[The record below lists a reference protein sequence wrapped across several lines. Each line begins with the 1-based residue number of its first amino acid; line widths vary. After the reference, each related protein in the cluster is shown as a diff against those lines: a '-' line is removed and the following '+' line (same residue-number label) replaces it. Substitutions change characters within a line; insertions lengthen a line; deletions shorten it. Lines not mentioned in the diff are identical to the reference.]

1 MNKKTTILLH
11 VLHWFK
17 ECVVAFFG
25 SPAMMGFF
33 VFCCLIVLLAR
44 PAQTHINMPVSV
56 EPAVWVVHDTITL
69 SPTLH
74 NYNSE
79 VSILYNYE

>member
-1 MNKKTTILLH
+1 MNESITTLLQIAGWLKKAC
-11 VLHWFK
+11 F
-17 ECVVAFFG
+17 AFFG
-25 SPAMMGFF
+25 SPAMMGFLL
-33 VFCCLIVLLAR
+33 FCVVVLLLAR